1 LKRLSLLP
9 FILLLLYRCSA
20 NQPAAF
26 KPGPAAGEFSLLTY
40 NVAGLPQGVSASNPE
55 KNIPLIS
62 PLLNQFDLALVQED
76 FYYHEQL
83 RAQAQHPY
91 QSTPKAEA
99 AQFTDGDGL
108 NQFSNFPFGNFLR
121 EPWQHC
127 SNQDGSD
134 CLAKK
139 GFSAAETE
147 IAPGIIIDVYNL
159 HLDAGGTAE
168 DITARE
174 RQIEQLIR
182 RVKTRSAGRAIILA
196 GDTNLRTFSRPQDE
210 VIFQTLLSKLDLFD
224 ACRALGCGNE
234 QIDRVLFRSSAELT
248 LTPLSWQ
255 LDPDF
260 VDESGNPLSDH
271 PAVSVIFQWDFQPN

>member
-1 LKRLSLLP
+1 M
-9 FILLLLYRCSA
+9 
-20 NQPAAF
+20 AF
-26 KPGPAAGEFSLLTY
+26 KPAPASGEFSLLTY

-62 PLLNQFDLALVQED
+62 PLLNKFDLALVQED

-91 QSTPKAEA
+91 QSIPKAPA

-108 NQFSNFPFGNFLR
+108 NQFSDFPFANFLR

-127 SNQDGSD
+127 SNDDASD

-182 RVKTRSAGRAIILA
+182 RVQARSAGRAVIIA
-196 GDTNLRTFSRPQDE
+196 GDTNLRTDSRREDDVMLE
-210 VIFQTLLSKLDLFD
+210 TLLTELDLSD
-224 ACRALGCGNE
+224 ACRALGCGIE
-234 QIDRVLFRSSAELT
+234 QIDRVLFRSSDELT
-248 LTPLSWQ
+248 LSPLSWQ

-260 VDESGNPLSDH
+260 VDESGRSLSDH
-271 PAVSVIFQWDFQPN
+271 PAVSVVFQWDFQPE

>member
-1 LKRLSLLP
+1 MKRLSLLP
-9 FILLLLYRCSA
+9 FIILLLFRCSA

-26 KPGPAAGEFSLLTY
+26 APGPAAGEFSLLTY

-83 RAQAQHPY
+83 RAQARHPY
-91 QSTPKAEA
+91 QSTPKAPA

-108 NQFSNFPFGNFLR
+108 NRFSEFPFANFLR
-121 EPWQHC
+121 ELWQHC
-127 SNQDGSD
+127 SNEDASD

-159 HLDAGGTAE
+159 HLDAGGTAA

-182 RVKTRSAGRAIILA
+182 RVKARSTSKAVIIA
-196 GDTNLRTFSRPQDE
+196 GDTNLRTNSRPEDDVMFE
-210 VIFQTLLSKLDLFD
+210 TLLTELDLSD
-224 ACRALGCGNE
+224 ACRTLGCGSE

-248 LTPLSWQ
+248 LIPLSWQ

-271 PAVSVIFQWDFQPN
+271 PAIAVVFQWDFQPN